1 MLRLI
6 LIAVLSVSIAA
17 CASSGTEDK
26 STSPSAQVVT
36 KKLETDNPDYDVE
49 DLIMDNKATT
59 ALASTDPDEIVC
71 RREKATGS
79 NISRKVCRR
88 RADIEAR
95 ADDDQGALN
104 QMRRN
109 ASGSFNDT
117 QGVGRGN

>member
-1 MLRLI
+1 MPRLI
-6 LIAVLSVSIAA
+6 SVALLSLFIAA
-17 CASSGTEDK
+17 CASSGSEDT

-36 KKLETDNPDYDVE
+36 KALETDNPDYDVE
-49 DLIMDNKATT
+49 DLIMDNKSTT
-59 ALASTDPDEIVC
+59 AIAATDPEEIVC

-95 ADDDQGALN
+95 ANDDQGALN